1 MRNLTTSVEKLAS
14 FTATALVDIKIFID
28 SLANVVMDNYL
39 ALDYLRAEQC
49 GVCTTANSS
58 CCTWINTS
66 SQVEQNIKNIYN
78 HATWLHDSPW
88 GPNPTANSIWEA
100 IKGFLP
106 NRTWLYSLIGP
117 SVMILLLLLFG
128 LIILN
133 FLVKFITQRLQA
145 TAWFLCHINSETQG

>member
-28 SLANVVMDNYL
+28 SLANIVMDNYL
-39 ALDYLRAEQC
+39 ALDYLLAEQC
-49 GVCTTANSS
+49 GVCTMANSS